1 LPGNCLQVASVN
13 PAPPPRENLLIN
25 LVCNIAIPTFI
36 LAKLSGS
43 GALGATGGLVVAL
56 AFPLGYGL
64 WDFVRRRS
72 ANFVSIIGFT
82 SVLLTGGLG
91 LLEMDA
97 FWFAVKEA
105 AVPSIIGLA
114 VLASMPTRRPLV
126 KQFLYNEQM
135 IDVARVDAALGEHG
149 QRPAFARLLAQS
161 SYWLAGSFALSAVL
175 NFVLARHLLRSPTG
189 TEAFNAELARMNL
202 LSWPVIVVPSLAV
215 MMFVLWR
222 LLNGIRRL
230 SGLEFEE
237 IFRADAPGAKK
248 PPAKAD

>member
-1 LPGNCLQVASVN
+1 MN

-25 LVCNIAIPTFI
+25 LVCNIALPTFI
-36 LAKLSGS
+36 LAKLSGP
-43 GALGATGGLVVAL
+43 ATLGPVGGLVVAL
-56 AFPLGYGL
+56 AFPIGYGA
-64 WDFVRRRS
+64 WDFIRRRS

-82 SVLLTGGLG
+82 SVLLTGSLG
-91 LLEMDA
+91 LMEMDA
-97 FWFAVKEA
+97 YWFAVKEA

-135 IDVARVDAALGEHG
+135 IDVARVDAALGERG
-149 QRPAFARLLAQS
+149 QRPAFARLLARS

-175 NFVLARHLLRSPTG
+175 NFFLARYLLRSETG
-189 TEAFNAELARMNL
+189 TEAFNAELAKMNL

-222 LLNGIRRL
+222 LLSGIRRL
-230 SGLEFEE
+230 SGLELEE
-237 IFRADAPGAKK
+237 IFRADAPGAK
-248 PPAKAD
+248 PAKPKG